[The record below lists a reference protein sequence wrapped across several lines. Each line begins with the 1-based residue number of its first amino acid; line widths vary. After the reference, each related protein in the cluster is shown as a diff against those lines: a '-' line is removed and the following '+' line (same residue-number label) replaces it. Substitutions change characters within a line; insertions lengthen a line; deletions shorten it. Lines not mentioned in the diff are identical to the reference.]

1 MLVNALHC
9 SKQIGDLQSLQEAIR
24 DGESQK
30 AQQINI
36 ERKRGKKIILKPRSQ
51 SNQEAKEN
59 KKRTS
64 HDSRPRL
71 SRITETYSRAAKL
84 VC

>member
-1 MLVNALHC
+1 
-9 SKQIGDLQSLQEAIR
+9 LQQTNRRSAKLTRGHSRWWKPKSTTDQHWKKKKKE
-24 DGESQK
+24 E
-30 AQQINI
+30 
-36 ERKRGKKIILKPRSQ
+36 KRIILKPRSQ